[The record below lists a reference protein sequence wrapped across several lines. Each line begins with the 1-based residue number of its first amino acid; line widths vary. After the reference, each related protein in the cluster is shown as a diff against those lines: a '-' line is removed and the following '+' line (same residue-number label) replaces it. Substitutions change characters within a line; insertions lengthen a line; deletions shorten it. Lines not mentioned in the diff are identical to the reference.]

1 MKVAICIGHSRK
13 VLGKT
18 EGGAVSVDG
27 TTEHEWN
34 SEVAGYL
41 EEELNKVG
49 IKTAIFD
56 VYAGSSYSAAMDDVA
71 RKVRSF
77 GADVAIELHFNAS
90 SSPHSKGYEF
100 LAWHKSNGGKRLATI
115 MLSEFGREFPAMSAR
130 GVKECNDD
138 SRGASFLKK
147 THCVAVLTEPFFGT
161 NPNEWKVFSQT
172 HERVAKAYAAAI
184 TKYFGI

>member
-1 MKVAICIGHSRK
+1 MKVALCIGHSRR
-13 VLGKT
+13 VLGKP
-18 EGGAVSVDG
+18 EGGAVSVGDV
-27 TTEHEWN
+27 TEYEYN

-56 VYAGSSYSAAMDDVA
+56 VYGGSSYGAAMDDVA

-77 GADVAIELHFNAS
+77 GADIAIELHFNAS

-100 LAWHKSNGGKRLATI
+100 LCWHKSNGGKRLATI
-115 MLSEFGREFPAMSAR
+115 LLSEFGREFPAMSAR

-147 THCVAVLTEPFFGT
+147 THCVAVITEPFFGS
-161 NPNEWKVFSQT
+161 NPVEWGHFAGA
-172 HERVAKAYAAAI
+172 HERVAEAYANAI
-184 TKYFGI
+184 VKYFGI